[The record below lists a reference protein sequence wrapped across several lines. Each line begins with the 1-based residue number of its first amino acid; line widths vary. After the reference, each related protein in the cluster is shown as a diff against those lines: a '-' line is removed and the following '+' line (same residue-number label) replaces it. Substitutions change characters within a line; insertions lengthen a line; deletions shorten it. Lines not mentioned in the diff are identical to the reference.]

1 MRDYQ
6 LIKNNPWYIENA
18 NIRREVRYI
27 IQDYKNLLKQR
38 NKLINGGTELPE
50 RGKAILIMTEM
61 KLRAIEETTSEM
73 CSKYADTYTREEFD
87 AYAAFED
94 YEVFCYYRSNP
105 CKDEAPSKRTW
116 AYYRAEFK
124 WNVAVRMNFI

>member
-38 NKLINGGTELPE
+38 NRLISGGTELPE
-50 RGKAILIMTEM
+50 HGKAILIMTEM
-61 KLRAIEETTSEM
+61 KLRAIEETISEM
-73 CSKYADTYTREEFD
+73 RGKYADTYTGEKFD

-94 YEVFCYYRSNP
+94 YEVFCYYRSKPRKN
-105 CKDEAPSKRTW
+105 EAPSKRTW

-124 WNVAVRMNFI
+124 WNVAVQMNFI